1 MGLFNRNID
10 EDEIK
15 FNKMKEKNEGI
26 KDNKL
31 VPSKPQS
38 KFKKA
43 MSRIAIALFGS
54 VIIGAGASSIG
65 RNNEP
70 KTADASDK
78 DKIERESTDESTE
91 KTVEK
96 DIRETL
102 KESTNIDVSIE
113 ETTSPKVEEN
123 YIDYSQKPSVED
135 LGENID
141 EIVSKAREEV
151 GLRENE
157 TVPDHS
163 VIENK
168 TDDSKT
174 MEEQQTNIIDV
185 TPTRDQSE
193 IETTKKTFPSKGGN
207 NISITTD
214 KDANIKEEDGTIKIE
229 GEDGKI
235 KIEVETE
242 PQSEEIDSEVI
253 VPANPFDDEVFV
265 NEETKNK
272 KTLEERE
279 SITINDD
286 DEIER

>member
-10 EDEIK
+10 EDEKK

-31 VPSKPQS
+31 VTSKPQS

-43 MSRIAIALFGS
+43 MARIAIALFGS

-91 KTVEK
+91 KTLEK

-113 ETTSPKVEEN
+113 ETTSQKVEKN
-123 YIDYSQKPSVED
+123 YIDYSQKNSVED

-157 TVPDHS
+157 TVPDNS
-163 VIENK
+163 VIEN
-168 TDDSKT
+168 KT

-235 KIEVETE
+235 KFEPETQ

-272 KTLEERE
+272 KTLEEQE